1 MRLIYIIAVIV
12 FWSSCLHTQITSM
25 QNFSGG
31 SSFRI
36 LFLGDLDFGE
46 SYQTNPR
53 YNRGVNIIDE
63 YGYEYMFENI
73 RGLLRNSNLT
83 IANLETTLTDSV
95 FTETLSRK
103 PYIHWSYASKTV
115 NYLQKYFITALS
127 LANNHTLDFGTGG
140 LNQTIGAFKNNM
152 FVCFGAGINLE
163 EASKPFISRFIS
175 NPDTLTIAVLSG
187 FEYRKSYD
195 SLYNFYAKEN
205 SPGVNVISIE
215 RIKEQIK
222 ELRNKYSNI
231 FIIFFP
237 HWGRNYLWKTEKQTE
252 TAHQLIDA
260 GIDLIIGTG
269 SHTVQEVE
277 NYKHRWIVYG
287 IGNSVFNAPGRY
299 KYFNAKPYS
308 FIAELIMRSNPEDNE
323 KQLRLYPLFT
333 DNLETDYQVRFLNS
347 DEMND
352 CYSILRDKCQDKKIF
367 KDEFKLKENDLL
379 SFFEIQLN

>member
-1 MRLIYIIAVIV
+1 
-12 FWSSCLHTQITSM
+12 
-25 QNFSGG
+25 
-31 SSFRI
+31 
-36 LFLGDLDFGE
+36 
-46 SYQTNPR
+46 
-53 YNRGVNIIDE
+53 
-63 YGYEYMFENI
+63 
-73 RGLLRNSNLT
+73 
-83 IANLETTLTDSV
+83 
-95 FTETLSRK
+95 
-103 PYIHWSYASKTV
+103 
-115 NYLQKYFITALS
+115 
-127 LANNHTLDFGTGG
+127 
-140 LNQTIGAFKNNM
+140 
-152 FVCFGAGINLE
+152 
-163 EASKPFISRFIS
+163 
-175 NPDTLTIAVLSG
+175 
-187 FEYRKSYD
+187 
-195 SLYNFYAKEN
+195 
-205 SPGVNVISIE
+205 VISIE

-323 KQLRLYPLFT
+323 KHLRLYPLFT

-367 KDEFKLKENDLL
+367 KDEFRIKENDSL